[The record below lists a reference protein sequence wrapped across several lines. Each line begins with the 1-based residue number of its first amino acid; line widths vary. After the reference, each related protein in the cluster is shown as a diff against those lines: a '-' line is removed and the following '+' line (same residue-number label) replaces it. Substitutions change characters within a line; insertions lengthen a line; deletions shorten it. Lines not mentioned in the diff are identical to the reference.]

1 MILNPADREGR
12 SSIAANWPLLLGM
25 GMLMLGGGLQGTLLS
40 VRASLEGF
48 ATTVIGVVMSCYYV
62 GYIGG
67 SLITPRLVHRV
78 GHIRVFAALTAVASV
93 AILLQA
99 VYAAPAPWA
108 ILRLVSGFS
117 FAGIYVVAE
126 SWLNDRASNENRGSL
141 LAVYMLVL
149 YAGLGGGQF
158 LLNIADPLGAHL
170 FILISVT
177 ISLAV
182 LPMTLSVQHAPE
194 HALPHP
200 IGYRELFRASPLG
213 VVGVVMSGMVTSSM
227 FAMGPVYAQSIGL
240 PASQIAAFMGCGIL
254 ATLIVQWP
262 VGRWSDRVDRR
273 TVLVLICAFGCL
285 AAGLAAFVGHGS
297 VLLLFA
303 LSACFGGVALTL
315 YSLALSHINDQLQ
328 PHQMVGASATVVLLS
343 GAGSIAGPVLAAA
356 LMQWFGA
363 SSYFGFMAALVG
375 LLAVYGLYRKSRRA
389 PVPADQK
396 GTFVSAQPQAVTG
409 QMIAEIALGGQAV
422 APAVRQ
428 EEKVGA
434 SGN

>member
-1 MILNPADREGR
+1 MSLNPGARAGR
-12 SSIAANWPLLLGM
+12 GTLAANWPLLLGM

-48 ATTVIGVVMSCYYV
+48 GTTVIGLVMSFYYV

-67 SLITPRLVHRV
+67 SLITPRLVQRV

-99 VYAAPAPWA
+99 VYPAPVPWA
-108 ILRLVSGFS
+108 VLRVVSGFS

-126 SWLNDRASNENRGSL
+126 SWLNDRASNDNRGAL
-141 LAVYMLVL
+141 LAIYMLVL
-149 YAGLGGGQF
+149 YAGLGVGQF
-158 LLNIADPLGAHL
+158 LLNIADPLGSHL

-194 HALPHP
+194 HEVPHP

-213 VVGVVMSGMVTSSM
+213 VAGVVLSGMVTSSM
-227 FAMGPVYAQSIGL
+227 FAMGPVYAQNIGL
-240 PASQIAAFMGCGIL
+240 PASQIAAFMGSAIL
-254 ATLIVQWP
+254 ATLVVQWP

-273 TVLVLICAFGCL
+273 TVLVLICLFGSV
-285 AAGLAAFVGHGS
+285 AAGLAAVFGQRS
-297 VLLLFA
+297 SWLLFA

-343 GAGSIAGPVLAAA
+343 GAGSFAGPIAAAA
-356 LMQWFGA
+356 LMQSFGDA
-363 SSYFGFMAALVG
+363 LYFGFMAALLVV
-375 LLAVYGLYRKSRRA
+375 LAVYGLYRKSRRA
-389 PVPADQK
+389 PVSPAQK
-396 GTFVSAQPQAVTG
+396 GPFVSAQPQATGG
-409 QMIAEIALGGQAV
+409 QMIVDIALGGSP
-422 APAVRQ
+422 PAGGNRQ
-428 EEKVGA
+428 E
-434 SGN
+434 